1 MLSVVF
7 ELLFWLAVIALPVWI
22 WLDAA
27 AALWAALIYLV
38 LHILIQNWKFIR
50 FQNWLNSAS
59 LQVNPDWNGAWLDVA
74 ARIHRQQLVA
84 DNSAKLNERRLQ
96 DFLLAIQASPNGV
109 ILLDGEARID
119 WCNDTAASHLG
130 LDVKKDRLQHI
141 VHLVR
146 DPLFTRYFAQENHPS
161 AVLIDGR
168 STSVSNFRKLSVQLH
183 KYGDGRLLLLSRD
196 VTEVVKAEAM
206 RRDFVANVSH
216 EIRTPLTVLGG
227 FVETLQSVPLDA
239 QETQKYLQLMSSQA
253 GRMQSLVA
261 DLLTLSQLEATQSPN
276 GQEHVSLPDLVTQ
289 VMSEANAFTS
299 MLAEQQSGK
308 KHALVFD
315 QVPILWLMG
324 SQKELFSALSNLVS
338 NAIRY
343 TPLGGLVHLTFLHTD
358 DHLTISV
365 KDTGPGIASE
375 HLPRLTERFYRIDQS
390 RSRETGG
397 TGLGL
402 AITKHVMQRH
412 GGELQVQSEQ
422 GKGSTFNL
430 IFPASRIAN
439 QIATPDLQTHT

>member
-1 MLSVVF
+1 MFYVVF
-7 ELLFWLAVIALPVWI
+7 ELLFWLVVVALPVWI
-22 WLDAA
+22 WLDAV
-27 AALWAALIYLV
+27 AALLAASIYLV
-38 LHILIQNWKFIR
+38 LFILIQDWKFSR
-50 FQNWLNSAS
+50 FQKWLHSVP

-74 ARIHRQQLVA
+74 ARIHRQQLLA
-84 DNSAKLNERRLQ
+84 DNIAKLNERRLQ

-146 DPLFTRYFAQENHPS
+146 DPLFARYFAQDNHPS
-161 AVLIDGR
+161 EVLIDGR
-168 STSVSNFRKLSVQLH
+168 STSVSNLRKLSVQLH

-253 GRMQSLVA
+253 ERMQSLVA

-276 GQEHVSLPDLVTQ
+276 GQDYISLPDLVTQ
-289 VMSEANAFTS
+289 VMSEANSFTS
-299 MLAEQQSGK
+299 LLAEQQVGK

-315 QVPILWLMG
+315 QVPLLWLMG

-343 TPLGGLVHLTFLHTD
+343 TPLGGLVHLTFSQTD
-358 DHLTISV
+358 DQLTISV
-365 KDTGPGIASE
+365 IDTGPGIASE

-412 GGELQVQSEQ
+412 GGELQIQSEL

-430 IFPASRIAN
+430 IFPSSRIST
-439 QIATPDLQTHT
+439 QIATSDLHTNS

>member
-7 ELLFWLAVIALPVWI
+7 ELFFWLAVVALPVWI
-22 WLDAA
+22 WLDAV

-50 FQNWLNSAS
+50 FQNWLNSTYV
-59 LQVNPDWNGAWLDVA
+59 QPNPTWSGAWLDVA
-74 ARIHRQQLVA
+74 VRIQRQQLVA
-84 DNSAKLNERRLQ
+84 ENSIKLNERRLQ

-109 ILLDGEARID
+109 ILLDDESRID

-146 DPLFTRYFAQENHPS
+146 DPLFTRYFSQDNHPS
-161 AVLIDGR
+161 EVLIDGR
-168 STSVSNFRKLSVQLH
+168 SASASNLRKLSVQLH

-239 QETQKYLQLMSSQA
+239 QETQKYLQLMSTQA
-253 GRMQSLVA
+253 DRMQSLVA
-261 DLLTLSQLEATQSPN
+261 DLLTLSQLEVSQSPN
-276 GQEHVSLPDLVTQ
+276 GQDYVSLTDLVNQ

-299 MLAEQQSGK
+299 LLADQQIGK

-315 QVPILWLMG
+315 QVPLLWIMG

-343 TPLGGLVHLTFLHTD
+343 TPLGGLVHVTFSQTD
-358 DHLTISV
+358 DQLTISV

-412 GGELQVQSEQ
+412 GGELQIQSEL

-430 IFPASRIAN
+430 NFPASRVAN
-439 QIATPDLQTHT
+439 HAATPDLLTNT

>member
-1 MLSVVF
+1 
-7 ELLFWLAVIALPVWI
+7 
-22 WLDAA
+22 
-27 AALWAALIYLV
+27 
-38 LHILIQNWKFIR
+38 
-50 FQNWLNSAS
+50 
-59 LQVNPDWNGAWLDVA
+59 
-74 ARIHRQQLVA
+74 
-84 DNSAKLNERRLQ
+84 LQ

-119 WCNDTAASHLG
+119 WCNDTAASHFG

-146 DPLFTRYFAQENHPS
+146 DPLFTRYFAQDNHPS
-161 AVLIDGR
+161 EVLIDGR
-168 STSVSNFRKLSVQLH
+168 STSVSSLRKLSVQLH
-183 KYGDGRLLLLSRD
+183 KYGEGRLLLLSRD

-216 EIRTPLTVLGG
+216 EIRTPLTVLSG

-239 QETQKYLQLMSSQA
+239 HETQKYLQLMAIQSD
-253 GRMQSLVA
+253 RMQSLVA
-261 DLLTLSQLEATQSPN
+261 DLLTLSQLEVSQSPN
-276 GQEHVSLPDLVTQ
+276 GQDLISLPELVSQ
-289 VMSEANAFTS
+289 VTSEANALTS
-299 MLAEQQSGK
+299 LLADQLSGQ
-308 KHALVFD
+308 KHELIFA
-315 QVPILWLMG
+315 QVPQLFVMG
-324 SQKELFSALSNLVS
+324 SRTELFSALSNLVS

-343 TPLGGLVHLTFLHTD
+343 TPLGGLVHLTFSQTED
-358 DHLTISV
+358 QFTISV

-375 HLPRLTERFYRIDQS
+375 HLPRLTERFYRVDQS

-412 GGELQVQSEQ
+412 GGELQIQSEL

-430 IFPASRIAN
+430 IFPASRIST
-439 QIATPDLQTHT
+439 QITALDQSTNS

>member
-161 AVLIDGR
+161 EVLIDGR

-343 TPLGGLVHLTFLHTD
+343 TPLGGLVHLTFLNTD
-358 DHLTISV
+358 DQLTISV

-439 QIATPDLQTHT
+439 QIATPDQQTHT

>member
-7 ELLFWLAVIALPVWI
+7 ELLFWLAVVALPVWI
-22 WLDAA
+22 WLDAV

-50 FQNWLNSAS
+50 FQKWLNSES

-74 ARIHRQQLVA
+74 ARINRQQLVA

-146 DPLFTRYFAQENHPS
+146 DPLFTRYFAQDNHPS
-161 AVLIDGR
+161 EVLIDGR

-227 FVETLQSVPLDA
+227 FVETLQSVPLDE

-261 DLLTLSQLEATQSPN
+261 DLLTLSQLEATQSPI
-276 GQEHVSLPDLVTQ
+276 GQEYVSLPDLVTQ

-299 MLAEQQSGK
+299 LLAEQQIGK

-343 TPLGGLVHLTFLHTD
+343 TPLGGLVHLTFLRTVD
-358 DHLTISV
+358 QLTISV

-439 QIATPDLQTHT
+439 QIATPDLQSHT

>member
-1 MLSVVF
+1 MFYVVF
-7 ELLFWLAVIALPVWI
+7 ELFFWLALVALPVWI
-22 WLDAA
+22 WLDAV
-27 AALWAALIYLV
+27 AALLAASAYLV
-38 LHILIQNWKFIR
+38 LHVLIQDWKFTR
-50 FQNWLNSAS
+50 FQNWLNSTY
-59 LQVNPDWNGAWLDVA
+59 LQANPAWSGAWLDVA
-74 ARIHRQQLVA
+74 TRIQRQQLLA
-84 DNSAKLNERRLQ
+84 ENSNKLHERRLQ

-109 ILLDGEARID
+109 ILLDDEARID

-161 AVLIDGR
+161 EVLIDGR
-168 STSVSNFRKLSVQLH
+168 STSVSNLRKLSVQLH

-206 RRDFVANVSH
+206 RRDFVANDSH

-239 QETQKYLQLMSSQA
+239 NDIQKYLHLMAIQSD
-253 GRMQSLVA
+253 RMQSLVA
-261 DLLTLSQLEATQSPN
+261 DLLTLSQLEVSQSPN
-276 GQEHVSLPDLVTQ
+276 GQDYVSLPDLINQ
-289 VMSEANAFTS
+289 VISEANALTS
-299 MLAEQQSGK
+299 LIADQFSGQ
-308 KHALVFD
+308 KHELIFD
-315 QVPILWLMG
+315 QAPCLYLMG
-324 SQKELFSALSNLVS
+324 SKSELFSALSNLVS

-343 TPLGGLVHLTFLHTD
+343 TPLGGLVHLTFSQTD
-358 DHLTISV
+358 DRLTISV

-412 GGELQVQSEQ
+412 GGELQIQSEL

-430 IFPASRIAN
+430 IFPASRISN
-439 QIATPDLQTHT
+439 QIATPDLHTTT

>member
-1 MLSVVF
+1 MLNVVF
-7 ELLFWLAVIALPVWI
+7 ELLFWLAVVALPVWI

-27 AALWAALIYLV
+27 AALWAASIYLV
-38 LHILIQNWKFIR
+38 LHILIQNWKFTR
-50 FQNWLNSAS
+50 FQNWLTSAS
-59 LQVNPDWNGAWLDVA
+59 LQANPDWNGAWLDVA
-74 ARIHRQQLVA
+74 ARIQRQQLLA

-146 DPLFTRYFAQENHPS
+146 DPLFTRYFAQDNHPS
-161 AVLIDGR
+161 EVLIDGR
-168 STSVSNFRKLSVQLH
+168 STSVSNLRKLSVQLH

-239 QETQKYLQLMSSQA
+239 QETQKYLQLMSTQA
-253 GRMQSLVA
+253 DRMQSLVA
-261 DLLTLSQLEATQSPN
+261 DLLTLSQLEVSQSPN
-276 GQEHVSLPDLVTQ
+276 GQDYVSLPDLVNQ

-299 MLAEQQSGK
+299 LLADQQIGK
-308 KHALVFD
+308 KHALIFD
-315 QVPILWLMG
+315 QVPLLWVLG
-324 SQKELFSALSNLVS
+324 SQKELYSALSNLVS
-338 NAIRY
+338 NALRY
-343 TPLGGLVHLTFLHTD
+343 TPQGGLVHVTFSQTED
-358 DHLTISV
+358 QLTISV

-412 GGELQVQSEQ
+412 GGELQIQSEL

-430 IFPASRIAN
+430 IFPASRISN
-439 QIATPDLQTHT
+439 HVATPDLLKHA

>member
-1 MLSVVF
+1 MFYVVF
-7 ELLFWLAVIALPVWI
+7 ELLFWLALVALPVWI
-22 WLDAA
+22 WLDAV
-27 AALWAALIYLV
+27 AALLAASAYLV
-38 LHILIQNWKFIR
+38 LHVLIQDWKFTR
-50 FQNWLNSAS
+50 FQNWLNSTY
-59 LQVNPDWNGAWLDVA
+59 LQANPAWSGAWLDVA
-74 ARIHRQQLVA
+74 TRIQRQQLLA
-84 DNSAKLNERRLQ
+84 ENSNKLHERRLQ

-109 ILLDGEARID
+109 ILLDDEARID

-161 AVLIDGR
+161 EVLIDGR
-168 STSVSNFRKLSVQLH
+168 STSVSNLRKLSVQLH

-289 VMSEANAFTS
+289 VMSEANAFTA

>member
-7 ELLFWLAVIALPVWI
+7 ELLFWLAVVALPVWI
-22 WLDAA
+22 WLDAL

-50 FQNWLNSAS
+50 FQNWLNSTYV
-59 LQVNPDWNGAWLDVA
+59 QPNPTWSGAWLDVA
-74 ARIHRQQLVA
+74 VRIQRQQLVA
-84 DNSAKLNERRLQ
+84 ENSIKLNERRLQ

-109 ILLDGEARID
+109 ILLDDESRID

-146 DPLFTRYFAQENHPS
+146 DPLFTRYFSQDNHPS
-161 AVLIDGR
+161 EVLIDGR
-168 STSVSNFRKLSVQLH
+168 SASASNLRKLSVQLH

-239 QETQKYLQLMSSQA
+239 QETQKYLQLMSTQA
-253 GRMQSLVA
+253 DRMQSLVA
-261 DLLTLSQLEATQSPN
+261 DLLTLSQLEVSQSPN
-276 GQEHVSLPDLVTQ
+276 GQEYVSLPDLVTQ

-299 MLAEQQSGK
+299 LLADQQMGK

-315 QVPILWLMG
+315 QVPLLWIMG

-343 TPLGGLVHLTFLHTD
+343 TPLGGLVHVTFSQTD
-358 DHLTISV
+358 DQLTISV

-412 GGELQVQSEQ
+412 GGELQIQSEL

-430 IFPASRIAN
+430 NFPASRVAN
-439 QIATPDLQTHT
+439 HAATPDLHTNT

>member
-1 MLSVVF
+1 
-7 ELLFWLAVIALPVWI
+7 
-22 WLDAA
+22 
-27 AALWAALIYLV
+27 
-38 LHILIQNWKFIR
+38 
-50 FQNWLNSAS
+50 
-59 LQVNPDWNGAWLDVA
+59 
-74 ARIHRQQLVA
+74 
-84 DNSAKLNERRLQ
+84 
-96 DFLLAIQASPNGV
+96 
-109 ILLDGEARID
+109 
-119 WCNDTAASHLG
+119 LG

-146 DPLFTRYFAQENHPS
+146 DPLFTRYFSQDNHPS
-161 AVLIDGR
+161 EVLIDGR
-168 STSVSNFRKLSVQLH
+168 SDSVSSLRKLSVQLH

-239 QETQKYLQLMSSQA
+239 QETQKYLQLMSTQA
-253 GRMQSLVA
+253 DRMQSLVA
-261 DLLTLSQLEATQSPN
+261 DLLTLSQLEVSQSPN
-276 GQEHVSLPDLVTQ
+276 GQDYVSLPDLVNQ

-299 MLAEQQSGK
+299 LLADQQIGK
-308 KHALVFD
+308 KHALIFD
-315 QVPILWLMG
+315 QVPLLWVLG
-324 SQKELFSALSNLVS
+324 SQKELYSALSNLVS

-343 TPLGGLVHLTFLHTD
+343 TPLGGLVHVTFSQTED
-358 DHLTISV
+358 QLTISV

-412 GGELQVQSEQ
+412 GGELQIQSEL
-422 GKGSTFNL
+422 GKGSSFNL
-430 IFPASRIAN
+430 IFPASRVAN
-439 QIATPDLQTHT
+439 HVATPDLQTNT

>member
-1 MLSVVF
+1 MLNVVF
-7 ELLFWLAVIALPVWI
+7 ELLFWLAVVALPVWI

-27 AALWAALIYLV
+27 AALWAASIYLV
-38 LHILIQNWKFIR
+38 LHILIQNWKFTR
-50 FQNWLNSAS
+50 FQNWLTSAS
-59 LQVNPDWNGAWLDVA
+59 LQANPDWNGAWLDVA
-74 ARIHRQQLVA
+74 ARIQRQQLLA

-146 DPLFTRYFAQENHPS
+146 DPLFTRYFSQDNHPS
-161 AVLIDGR
+161 EVLIDGR
-168 STSVSNFRKLSVQLH
+168 SFSASSLRKLSVQLH

-239 QETQKYLQLMSSQA
+239 QETQKYLQLMSTQA
-253 GRMQSLVA
+253 DRMQSLVA
-261 DLLTLSQLEATQSPN
+261 DLLTLSQLEVSQSPN
-276 GQEHVSLPDLVTQ
+276 GQDYVSLPDLVNQ

-299 MLAEQQSGK
+299 LLADQQIGK
-308 KHALVFD
+308 KHALIFD
-315 QVPILWLMG
+315 QVPLLWVLG
-324 SQKELFSALSNLVS
+324 SQKELYSALSNLVS

-343 TPLGGLVHLTFLHTD
+343 TPLGGLVHVTFSQTED
-358 DHLTISV
+358 QLTISV

-412 GGELQVQSEQ
+412 GGELQIQSEL

-430 IFPASRIAN
+430 IFPASRISN
-439 QIATPDLQTHT
+439 HVATPDLLKHA

>member
-1 MLSVVF
+1 MLNVVF
-7 ELLFWLAVIALPVWI
+7 ELLFWLAVVALPVWI
-22 WLDAA
+22 WLDGA
-27 AALWAALIYLV
+27 AALWAASIYLV
-38 LHILIQNWKFIR
+38 LHILIQDWKFTR
-50 FQNWLNSAS
+50 FQNWLNSTH
-59 LQVNPDWNGAWLDVA
+59 LQTNPPWSGAWLDVA
-74 ARIHRQQLVA
+74 ARIQRQQLLA
-84 DNSAKLNERRLQ
+84 ENSTKLHERRLQ

-109 ILLDGEARID
+109 ILLDGESRID
-119 WCNDTAASHLG
+119 WCNDTAASHFG

-146 DPLFTRYFAQENHPS
+146 DPLFTRYFSQDNHPS
-161 AVLIDGR
+161 EVLIDGR
-168 STSVSNFRKLSVQLH
+168 SFSASSLRKLSVQLH

-239 QETQKYLQLMSSQA
+239 QETQKYLQLMSTQA
-253 GRMQSLVA
+253 DRMQSLVA
-261 DLLTLSQLEATQSPN
+261 DLLTLSQLEVSQSPN
-276 GQEHVSLPDLVTQ
+276 GQDYVSLPDLVNQ

-299 MLAEQQSGK
+299 WLADQQIGK
-308 KHALVFD
+308 KHALIFD
-315 QVPILWLMG
+315 QVPLLWVLG
-324 SQKELFSALSNLVS
+324 SQKELYSALSNLVS

-358 DHLTISV
+358 DQLTISV

-439 QIATPDLQTHT
+439 QIATPDQQTHT

>member
-1 MLSVVF
+1 MFYVVF
-7 ELLFWLAVIALPVWI
+7 ELLFWLVVVALPVWI
-22 WLDAA
+22 WLDAF
-27 AALWAALIYLV
+27 AALLAASIYLV
-38 LHILIQNWKFIR
+38 LYILIQDWKFTR
-50 FQNWLNSAS
+50 FQKWLNSAS
-59 LQVNPDWNGAWLDVA
+59 LQFNPNWNGAWLDVA
-74 ARIHRQQLVA
+74 ARIHRQQLLA

-141 VHLVR
+141 IHLVR
-146 DPLFTRYFAQENHPS
+146 DPLFARYFAQDNHPS
-161 AVLIDGR
+161 EVLIDGR
-168 STSVSNFRKLSVQLH
+168 STSVSNLRKLSVQLH

-196 VTEVVKAEAM
+196 VTEVVKADAM

-239 QETQKYLQLMSSQA
+239 QEMQKYLQLMSIQA
-253 GRMQSLVA
+253 ERMQSLVA
-261 DLLTLSQLEATQSPN
+261 DLLTLSQLEVTQSPN
-276 GQEHVSLPDLVTQ
+276 GQDYINLPDLVVQ
-289 VMSEANAFTS
+289 VMSEANALTS
-299 MLAEQQSGK
+299 LLADQLSGQ

-315 QVPILWLMG
+315 QVPPLRVMG

-343 TPLGGLVHLTFLHTD
+343 TPLGGLVHLTFSQTD
-358 DHLTISV
+358 DQLTISV

-412 GGELQVQSEQ
+412 GGELQIQSEL
-422 GKGSTFNL
+422 GKGSSFNL
-430 IFPASRIAN
+430 IFPASRISN

>member
-7 ELLFWLAVIALPVWI
+7 ELLFWLAVVALPVWI
-22 WLDAA
+22 WLDAV

-50 FQNWLNSAS
+50 FQKWLNSES

-74 ARIHRQQLVA
+74 ARINRQQLVA

-146 DPLFTRYFAQENHPS
+146 DPHFTRYFAQENHPS
-161 AVLIDGR
+161 EVLIDGR
-168 STSVSNFRKLSVQLH
+168 STSVSNFPKLSVQLH

-276 GQEHVSLPDLVTQ
+276 GQEYVSLPDLVTQ
-289 VMSEANAFTS
+289 VMSEANAFTA

-343 TPLGGLVHLTFLHTD
+343 TPLGGLVHLTFLNTD
-358 DHLTISV
+358 DQLTISV

-439 QIATPDLQTHT
+439 QIATPDQQTHT

>member
-1 MLSVVF
+1 MFYVVF
-7 ELLFWLAVIALPVWI
+7 ELLFWLALVALPVWI
-22 WLDAA
+22 WLDAV
-27 AALWAALIYLV
+27 AALLAASAYLV
-38 LHILIQNWKFIR
+38 LHVLIQDWKFTR
-50 FQNWLNSAS
+50 FQNWLNSTY
-59 LQVNPDWNGAWLDVA
+59 LQANPAWSGAWLDVA
-74 ARIHRQQLVA
+74 TRIQRQQLLA
-84 DNSAKLNERRLQ
+84 ENSSKLHERRLQ

-109 ILLDGEARID
+109 ILLDDEARID

-161 AVLIDGR
+161 EVLIDGR
-168 STSVSNFRKLSVQLH
+168 STSVSNLRKLSVQLH

-239 QETQKYLQLMSSQA
+239 NDIQKYLHLMAIQSD
-253 GRMQSLVA
+253 RMQSLVA
-261 DLLTLSQLEATQSPN
+261 DLLTLSQLEVSQSPN
-276 GQEHVSLPDLVTQ
+276 GQDYVSLPDLINQ
-289 VMSEANAFTS
+289 VISEANALTS
-299 MLAEQQSGK
+299 LIADQFSGQ
-308 KHALVFD
+308 KHELIFD
-315 QVPILWLMG
+315 QAPCHYVMG
-324 SQKELFSALSNLVS
+324 SKSELFSALSNLVS

-343 TPLGGLVHLTFLHTD
+343 TPLGGLVHLSFSQTD
-358 DHLTISV
+358 DRLTISV

-412 GGELQVQSEQ
+412 GGELQIQSEL

-430 IFPASRIAN
+430 IFPASRISN
-439 QIATPDLQTHT
+439 QIATPDLHTTT

>member
-1 MLSVVF
+1 MLNVVF
-7 ELLFWLAVIALPVWI
+7 ELLFWLAVVALPVWI
-22 WLDAA
+22 WLDGA
-27 AALWAALIYLV
+27 AALWAASIYLV
-38 LHILIQNWKFIR
+38 LHILIQDWKFTR
-50 FQNWLNSAS
+50 FQNWLNSTH
-59 LQVNPDWNGAWLDVA
+59 LQTNPPWSGAWLDVA
-74 ARIHRQQLVA
+74 ARIQRQQLLA
-84 DNSAKLNERRLQ
+84 ENSTKLHERRLQ

-109 ILLDGEARID
+109 ILLDDESRID

-130 LDVKKDRLQHI
+130 LDFKKDRLQHI

-146 DPLFTRYFAQENHPS
+146 DPLFTRYFSQDNHPS
-161 AVLIDGR
+161 EVLIDGR
-168 STSVSNFRKLSVQLH
+168 STSASNLRKLSVQLH

-239 QETQKYLQLMSSQA
+239 QETQKYLQLMSTQA
-253 GRMQSLVA
+253 DRMQSLVA
-261 DLLTLSQLEATQSPN
+261 DLLTLSQLEVSQSPN
-276 GQEHVSLPDLVTQ
+276 GQDYVSLPDLVNQ

-299 MLAEQQSGK
+299 LLADQQIGK
-308 KHALVFD
+308 KHALIFD
-315 QVPILWLMG
+315 QVPLLWVLG
-324 SQKELFSALSNLVS
+324 SQKELYSALSNLVS

-343 TPLGGLVHLTFLHTD
+343 TPLGGLIHVTFSQTENQ
-358 DHLTISV
+358 LTISV

-375 HLPRLTERFYRIDQS
+375 HLPRLTERFYRVDQS

-412 GGELQVQSEQ
+412 GGELQIQSEL

-430 IFPASRIAN
+430 IFPASRISN
-439 QIATPDLQTHT
+439 LVATPDLQKHA

>member
-1 MLSVVF
+1 MFYVVF
-7 ELLFWLAVIALPVWI
+7 ELLFWLALVALPVWI
-22 WLDAA
+22 WLDAV
-27 AALWAALIYLV
+27 AALLAASAYLV
-38 LHILIQNWKFIR
+38 LHVLIQDWKFTR
-50 FQNWLNSAS
+50 FQNWLNSTY
-59 LQVNPDWNGAWLDVA
+59 LQANPAWSGAWLDVA
-74 ARIHRQQLVA
+74 ARIQRQQLLA

-146 DPLFTRYFAQENHPS
+146 DPIFTRYFAQENHPS
-161 AVLIDGR
+161 EVLIDGR
-168 STSVSNFRKLSVQLH
+168 STSVSNLRKLSVQLH

-239 QETQKYLQLMSSQA
+239 NDIQKYLHLMAIQSD
-253 GRMQSLVA
+253 RMQSLVA
-261 DLLTLSQLEATQSPN
+261 DLLTLSQLEVSQSPN
-276 GQEHVSLPDLVTQ
+276 GQDYVSLPDLINQ
-289 VMSEANAFTS
+289 VISEANALTS
-299 MLAEQQSGK
+299 LIADQFSGQ
-308 KHALVFD
+308 KHELIFD
-315 QVPILWLMG
+315 QAPCLYLMG
-324 SQKELFSALSNLVS
+324 SKSELFSALSNLVS

-343 TPLGGLVHLTFLHTD
+343 TPLGGLVHLTFSQTD
-358 DHLTISV
+358 DRLTISV

-412 GGELQVQSEQ
+412 GGELQIQSEL

-430 IFPASRIAN
+430 IFPASRISN
-439 QIATPDLQTHT
+439 QIATPDLHTTT

>member
-1 MLSVVF
+1 MFYVVF
-7 ELLFWLAVIALPVWI
+7 ELLFWLVVVALPVWI
-22 WLDAA
+22 WLDAF
-27 AALWAALIYLV
+27 AALLAASIYLV
-38 LHILIQNWKFIR
+38 LYILIQDWKFTR
-50 FQNWLNSAS
+50 FQKWLNSAS
-59 LQVNPDWNGAWLDVA
+59 LQFNPNWNGAWLDVA
-74 ARIHRQQLVA
+74 ARIHRQQLLA

-141 VHLVR
+141 IHLVR
-146 DPLFTRYFAQENHPS
+146 DPLFARYFAQDNHPS
-161 AVLIDGR
+161 EVLIDGR
-168 STSVSNFRKLSVQLH
+168 STSVSNLRKLSVQLH

-196 VTEVVKAEAM
+196 VTEVVKADAM

-239 QETQKYLQLMSSQA
+239 QEMQKYLQLMSIQA
-253 GRMQSLVA
+253 ERMQSLVA
-261 DLLTLSQLEATQSPN
+261 DLLTLSQLEASQSPS
-276 GQEHVSLPDLVTQ
+276 GQDYVSLPDLVNQ
-289 VMSEANAFTS
+289 VMSEANAFTLL
-299 MLAEQQSGK
+299 LAEQQSGQ

-315 QVPILWLMG
+315 QVPLLWVMG

-343 TPLGGLVHLTFLHTD
+343 TPLGGLVHLTFSQTD
-358 DHLTISV
+358 DQLTISV

-412 GGELQVQSEQ
+412 GGELQIQSEL

-430 IFPASRIAN
+430 IFPASRISN
-439 QIATPDLQTHT
+439 QIATPDLQTYT

>member
-1 MLSVVF
+1 MFYVVF
-7 ELLFWLAVIALPVWI
+7 ELLFWLALVALPVWI
-22 WLDAA
+22 WLDAV
-27 AALWAALIYLV
+27 AALLAASAYLV
-38 LHILIQNWKFIR
+38 LHVLIQDWKFTR
-50 FQNWLNSAS
+50 FQNWLNSTY
-59 LQVNPDWNGAWLDVA
+59 LQANPAWSGAWLDVA
-74 ARIHRQQLVA
+74 TRIQRQQLLA
-84 DNSAKLNERRLQ
+84 ENSNKLHERRLQ

-109 ILLDGEARID
+109 ILLDDEARID

-161 AVLIDGR
+161 EVLIDGR
-168 STSVSNFRKLSVQLH
+168 STSVSNLRKLSVQLH

-239 QETQKYLQLMSSQA
+239 NDIQKYLHLMAIQSD
-253 GRMQSLVA
+253 RMQSLVA
-261 DLLTLSQLEATQSPN
+261 DLLTLSQLEVSQSPN
-276 GQEHVSLPDLVTQ
+276 GQDYVSLPDLINQ
-289 VMSEANAFTS
+289 VISEANALTS
-299 MLAEQQSGK
+299 LIADQFSGQ
-308 KHALVFD
+308 KHELIFD
-315 QVPILWLMG
+315 QAPCLYLMG
-324 SQKELFSALSNLVS
+324 SKSELFSALSNLVS

-343 TPLGGLVHLTFLHTD
+343 TPLGGLVHLTFSQTD
-358 DHLTISV
+358 DRLTISV

-412 GGELQVQSEQ
+412 GGELQIQSEL

-430 IFPASRIAN
+430 IFPASRISD
-439 QIATPDLQTHT
+439 QIATPDLHTTT

>member
-146 DPLFTRYFAQENHPS
+146 DPLFTRYFSQDNHPS
-161 AVLIDGR
+161 EVLIDGR
-168 STSVSNFRKLSVQLH
+168 SSSASSLRKLSVQLH

-239 QETQKYLQLMSSQA
+239 QEAQKYLQLMSTQA
-253 GRMQSLVA
+253 DRMQSLVA
-261 DLLTLSQLEATQSPN
+261 DLLTLSQLEVSQSPN
-276 GQEHVSLPDLVTQ
+276 GQDYVSLPDLVNQ

-299 MLAEQQSGK
+299 LLADQQIGK
-308 KHALVFD
+308 KHALIFD
-315 QVPILWLMG
+315 QVPPLWVLG
-324 SQKELFSALSNLVS
+324 SQKELYSALSNLVS

-343 TPLGGLVHLTFLHTD
+343 TPLGGLVHLTFSQTED
-358 DHLTISV
+358 QLTISV

-412 GGELQVQSEQ
+412 GGELQIQSEL

-430 IFPASRIAN
+430 IFPASRISN
-439 QIATPDLQTHT
+439 LVATPDLQKHA

>member
-1 MLSVVF
+1 MLNVVF
-7 ELLFWLAVIALPVWI
+7 ELLFWLAVVALPVWI
-22 WLDAA
+22 WLDGA
-27 AALWAALIYLV
+27 AALWAASIYLV
-38 LHILIQNWKFIR
+38 LHILIQDWKFTR
-50 FQNWLNSAS
+50 FQNWLNSTH
-59 LQVNPDWNGAWLDVA
+59 LQTNPPWSGAWLDVA
-74 ARIHRQQLVA
+74 ARIQRQQLLA
-84 DNSAKLNERRLQ
+84 ENSTKLHERRLQ

-130 LDVKKDRLQHI
+130 LDIKKDRLQHI

-161 AVLIDGR
+161 EVLIDGR
-168 STSVSNFRKLSVQLH
+168 STSVSNLRKLSVQLH

-239 QETQKYLQLMSSQA
+239 NDIQKYLHLMAIQSD
-253 GRMQSLVA
+253 RMQSLVA
-261 DLLTLSQLEATQSPN
+261 DLLTLSQLEVSQSPN
-276 GQEHVSLPDLVTQ
+276 GQDYVSIPDLINQ
-289 VMSEANAFTS
+289 VISEANALTS
-299 MLAEQQSGK
+299 LIADQFSGQ
-308 KHALVFD
+308 KHELIFD
-315 QVPILWLMG
+315 QAPCLYVMG
-324 SQKELFSALSNLVS
+324 SKSELFSALSNLVS

-343 TPLGGLVHLTFLHTD
+343 TPLGGLVHLTFSQTD
-358 DHLTISV
+358 DRLTISV

-412 GGELQVQSEQ
+412 GGELQIQSEL

-430 IFPASRIAN
+430 IFPASRISN
-439 QIATPDLQTHT
+439 QIATPDLHTTT

>member
-38 LHILIQNWKFIR
+38 LHILIQNWKFTR
-50 FQNWLNSAS
+50 FQNWLTSAS
-59 LQVNPDWNGAWLDVA
+59 LQANPDWNGAWLDVA
-74 ARIHRQQLVA
+74 ARIQRQQLLA

-146 DPLFTRYFAQENHPS
+146 DPLFTRYFAQDNHPS
-161 AVLIDGR
+161 EVLIDGR
-168 STSVSNFRKLSVQLH
+168 STSVSNLRKLSVQLH

-239 QETQKYLQLMSSQA
+239 QEAQKYLQLMSTQA
-253 GRMQSLVA
+253 DRMQSLVA
-261 DLLTLSQLEATQSPN
+261 DLLTLSQLEVSQSPN
-276 GQEHVSLPDLVTQ
+276 GQDYVSLPDLVNQ

-299 MLAEQQSGK
+299 LLADQQIGK
-308 KHALVFD
+308 KHALIFD
-315 QVPILWLMG
+315 QVPLLWVLG
-324 SQKELFSALSNLVS
+324 SQKELYSALSNLVS

-343 TPLGGLVHLTFLHTD
+343 TPLGGLVHVTFSQTED
-358 DHLTISV
+358 QLTISV

-412 GGELQVQSEQ
+412 GGELQIQSEL

-430 IFPASRIAN
+430 IFPASRISN
-439 QIATPDLQTHT
+439 HVATPDLQKHA

>member
-1 MLSVVF
+1 MFYVVF
-7 ELLFWLAVIALPVWI
+7 ELLFWLAVVALPVWI
-22 WLDAA
+22 WLDAV
-27 AALWAALIYLV
+27 AALWAALAYLV
-38 LHILIQNWKFIR
+38 VHILIQDWKFRR
-50 FQNWLNSAS
+50 FQNWLNSTY
-59 LQVNPDWNGAWLDVA
+59 LQANPPWSGAWLDAA
-74 ARIHRQQLVA
+74 ARIQRQLLLA
-84 DNSAKLNERRLQ
+84 DNSTKLHERRLQ

-109 ILLDGEARID
+109 ILLDDEARID
-119 WCNDTAASHLG
+119 WCNVTAASHLG
-130 LDVKKDRLQHI
+130 LDVKKDHLQHI
-141 VHLVR
+141 IHLVR
-146 DPLFTRYFAQENHPS
+146 DPVFTRYFAQENHPS
-161 AVLIDGR
+161 EVLIDGR
-168 STSVSNFRKLSVQLH
+168 SASVSSLRKLSVQLH

-196 VTEVVKAEAM
+196 VTEVVKAESM

-239 QETQKYLQLMSSQA
+239 EETQKYLQLMSIQSD
-253 GRMQSLVA
+253 RMQSLVA
-261 DLLTLSQLEATQSPN
+261 DLLILSQLEVSQSPN
-276 GQEHVSLPDLVTQ
+276 GQDLVSLPDLVNQ
-289 VMSEANAFTS
+289 VMSEANALTTL
-299 MLAEQQSGK
+299 LADQQNGN

-315 QVPILWLMG
+315 KVPLLCVKG

-343 TPLGGLVHLTFLHTD
+343 TPLGGLVHLTFSQTED
-358 DHLTISV
+358 QLTVSV
-365 KDTGPGIASE
+365 KDTGPGIPSE

-412 GGELQVQSEQ
+412 GGELQIQSEL

-430 IFPASRIAN
+430 IFPASRISN
-439 QIATPDLQTHT
+439 QIATPDLHTSA

>member
-7 ELLFWLAVIALPVWI
+7 ELFFWLAVVALPVWI
-22 WLDAA
+22 WLDAV
-27 AALWAALIYLV
+27 AALWAALIYLI

-50 FQNWLNSAS
+50 FQNWLNSTYV
-59 LQVNPDWNGAWLDVA
+59 QPNPTWSGAWLDVA
-74 ARIHRQQLVA
+74 VRIQRQQLVA
-84 DNSAKLNERRLQ
+84 ENSIKLNERRLQ

-109 ILLDGEARID
+109 ILLDDESRID

-146 DPLFTRYFAQENHPS
+146 DPLFTRYFSQDNHPS
-161 AVLIDGR
+161 EVLIDGR
-168 STSVSNFRKLSVQLH
+168 SASASNLRKLSVQLH

-239 QETQKYLQLMSSQA
+239 QETQKYLQLMSTQA
-253 GRMQSLVA
+253 DRMQSLVA
-261 DLLTLSQLEATQSPN
+261 DLLTLSQLEVSQSPN
-276 GQEHVSLPDLVTQ
+276 GQDYVSLTDLVNQ

-299 MLAEQQSGK
+299 LLADQQIGK

-315 QVPILWLMG
+315 QVPLLWIMG
-324 SQKELFSALSNLVS
+324 SQKELFSAMSNLVS

-343 TPLGGLVHLTFLHTD
+343 TPLGGLVHVTFSQTD
-358 DHLTISV
+358 DQLTISV

-412 GGELQVQSEQ
+412 GGELQIQSEL

-430 IFPASRIAN
+430 NFPASRVAN
-439 QIATPDLQTHT
+439 HAATPDLHSNT

>member
-1 MLSVVF
+1 MLNVVF
-7 ELLFWLAVIALPVWI
+7 ELLFWLAVVALPVWI

-27 AALWAALIYLV
+27 AALWAASIYLV
-38 LHILIQNWKFIR
+38 LHILIQNWKFTR
-50 FQNWLNSAS
+50 FQNWLTSAS
-59 LQVNPDWNGAWLDVA
+59 LQANPDWNGAWLDVA
-74 ARIHRQQLVA
+74 ARIQRQQLLA

-130 LDVKKDRLQHI
+130 LDIKKDRLQHI

-146 DPLFTRYFAQENHPS
+146 DPLFTRYFAQDNHPS
-161 AVLIDGR
+161 EVLIEGR
-168 STSVSNFRKLSVQLH
+168 STSVSNLRKLSVQLH

-239 QETQKYLQLMSSQA
+239 QETQKYLQLMSTQA
-253 GRMQSLVA
+253 DRMQSLVA
-261 DLLTLSQLEATQSPN
+261 DLLTLSQLEVSQSPN
-276 GQEHVSLPDLVTQ
+276 GQDYVSLPDLVNQ
-289 VMSEANAFTS
+289 VMSEANSFTS
-299 MLAEQQSGK
+299 LLADQLIDK
-308 KHALVFD
+308 KHELVFD
-315 QVPILWLMG
+315 QVPLLWVMG
-324 SQKELFSALSNLVS
+324 SQKELYSALSNLVS

-343 TPLGGLVHLTFLHTD
+343 TPLGGLIHVTFSQTED
-358 DHLTISV
+358 QLTISV

-412 GGELQVQSEQ
+412 GGELQIQSEL

-430 IFPASRIAN
+430 IFPASRLSN
-439 QIATPDLQTHT
+439 HVATPDLQTHA

>member
-130 LDVKKDRLQHI
+130 LDAKKDRLQHI

-146 DPLFTRYFAQENHPS
+146 DPHFTRYFAQENHPS
-161 AVLIDGR
+161 EVLIDGR

-276 GQEHVSLPDLVTQ
+276 GQEYVSLPDLVTQ

-358 DHLTISV
+358 DQLTISV

-439 QIATPDLQTHT
+439 QIATPDLQTHN

>member
-1 MLSVVF
+1 
-7 ELLFWLAVIALPVWI
+7 
-22 WLDAA
+22 
-27 AALWAALIYLV
+27 
-38 LHILIQNWKFIR
+38 
-50 FQNWLNSAS
+50 
-59 LQVNPDWNGAWLDVA
+59 
-74 ARIHRQQLVA
+74 
-84 DNSAKLNERRLQ
+84 
-96 DFLLAIQASPNGV
+96 
-109 ILLDGEARID
+109 LLDDESRID

-146 DPLFTRYFAQENHPS
+146 DPLFTRYFSQDNHPS
-161 AVLIDGR
+161 EVLIDGR
-168 STSVSNFRKLSVQLH
+168 SASVSSLRKLSVQLH

-196 VTEVVKAEAM
+196 VTEVIKADAM

-253 GRMQSLVA
+253 DRMQSLVA
-261 DLLTLSQLEATQSPN
+261 DLLILSQLEVSQSPN
-276 GQEHVSLPDLVTQ
+276 NQDHISLPDLVNQ
-289 VMSEANAFTS
+289 VISEANALTS
-299 MLAEQQSGK
+299 LLADQLSGQ

-315 QVPILWLMG
+315 QVPLLRVMG

-343 TPLGGLVHLTFLHTD
+343 TPLGGLVHLTFSQTD
-358 DHLTISV
+358 DQLTISV

-412 GGELQVQSEQ
+412 GGELQIQSEL
-422 GKGSTFNL
+422 GVGSSFNL
-430 IFPASRIAN
+430 IFPASRISN